1 MSGVRVLQGA
11 LEPFRF
17 IKPVD
22 LDPWFGA
29 IGSGTTGCNRMNE
42 ASHSFTARRKETVA
56 KKGEADLGGQGK
68 AEAVPVAKEP
78 KKADASG
85 GFNPNSFIQGI
96 KEELDKVV
104 WPSRQQLISESLAV
118 ILMVTL
124 SATIIYLVDNFFG
137 WAAKQV
143 F

>member
-1 MSGVRVLQGA
+1 
-11 LEPFRF
+11 
-17 IKPVD
+17 
-22 LDPWFGA
+22 
-29 IGSGTTGCNRMNE
+29 
-42 ASHSFTARRKETVA
+42 VA
-56 KKGEADLGGQGK
+56 KKGEADLGGQDK
-68 AEAVPVAKEP
+68 AEAVPVVKEP
-78 KKADASG
+78 KKADTSG

>member
-1 MSGVRVLQGA
+1 M
-11 LEPFRF
+11 
-17 IKPVD
+17 
-22 LDPWFGA
+22 
-29 IGSGTTGCNRMNE
+29 
-42 ASHSFTARRKETVA
+42 A
-56 KKGEADLGGQGK
+56 KKGEADLGGQDK
-68 AEAVPVAKEP
+68 AQAISVSKEP
-78 KKADASG
+78 KKPESG
-85 GFNPNSFIQGI
+85 GFNPNSFLQGI

-124 SATIIYLVDNFFG
+124 SATVIYLVDNLFG

>member
-1 MSGVRVLQGA
+1 M
-11 LEPFRF
+11 
-17 IKPVD
+17 
-22 LDPWFGA
+22 
-29 IGSGTTGCNRMNE
+29 
-42 ASHSFTARRKETVA
+42 A
-56 KKGEADLGGQGK
+56 KKGEADVTGQ
-68 AEAVPVAKEP
+68 KEIKESKESKET
-78 KKADASG
+78 KKTEESKS
-85 GFNPNSFIQGI
+85 GFNPSTFSQGI

-104 WPSRQQLISESLAV
+104 WPSRQQLVSESVAV